1 MAIGRTDSMQELI
14 TILESLFEET
24 IIGSDVNIVKH
35 LFYYLKA
42 DNREFE
48 FIYEEKSYVAAVED
62 IQTNT
67 IILMIPD
74 LVEEGSRRARVRF
87 EVMNINYQ
95 FEVVITDIQK
105 ERTVIKTPTEL
116 QSYQLRTN
124 RRIPVDD
131 LFMNFI
137 ILFRSLSG
145 GSREV
150 GKNLYAE
157 SRFPHLMKE
166 VRKDRPDINLINLIL
181 TEAIQ
186 KVSGDFEIHFFKN
199 ASRGSEFDE
208 FLKGTIEKTAKTIYI
223 PDCNRIE
230 SYIHEV
236 QDDSLFNFYREFQEM
251 GKEYGNDFAFEF
263 FESMRKTESRNFL
276 VSYVVAPIRLYEDV
290 VGYIKVYSTA
300 MERFTISHTQGGYIH
315 ELAEIISYAFTKIAI
330 QYGSYETMQS
340 TTRVVDISLDG
351 LLFEIF
357 DKRLFQY
364 LKRHNIIKMFIPINK
379 DRTMILRGE
388 IIRFLDRGDHFHLGV
403 NYFSTAPDDML
414 HLEEFL
420 FDKSMKILSE

>member
-1 MAIGRTDSMQELI
+1 MAIGRTDSLQELI
-14 TILESLFEET
+14 TIMDSIFHET

-48 FIYEEKSYVAAVED
+48 FIYEEEILIAAVED
-62 IQTNT
+62 IGSESV
-67 IILMIPD
+67 ILTVPD
-74 LVEEGSRRARVRF
+74 LTEKGSRRARVRF

-95 FEVVITDIQK
+95 FEVVIQEIQH
-105 ERTVIKTPTEL
+105 EQITIRTPTEL

-137 ILFRSLSG
+137 ILFRSLAG

-166 VRKDRPDINLINLIL
+166 IRKDRPDLKLVNLIL

-186 KVSGDFEIHFFKN
+186 KVSKDYDLKFYVATDYLSEIDSFIQK
-199 ASRGSEFDE
+199 S
-208 FLKGTIEKTAKTIYI
+208 LEKSGKTFYI
-223 PDCNRIE
+223 PDCNRLE
-230 SYIHEV
+230 SYISPTKS
-236 QDDSLFNFYREFQEM
+236 DLLFNFHSEYESMSGEYGEDFAKEFFQSMSKSESREF
-251 GKEYGNDFAFEF
+251 F
-263 FESMRKTESRNFL
+263 
-276 VSYVVAPIRLYEDV
+276 VSYVIAPIRLYEDV
-290 VGYIKVYSTA
+290 VGYVKAYSTA
-300 MERFTISHTQGGYIH
+300 MDRFTISAAQAEYIH
-315 ELAEIISYAFTKIAI
+315 ELSEIMSYAFTKGAI
-330 QYGSYETMQS
+330 QSGSYETMQS

-351 LLFEIF
+351 LLFEIH
-357 DKRLFQY
+357 DKRLFHY
-364 LKRHNIIKMFIPINK
+364 LKRHNIIKMFIPLRK
-379 DRTMILRGE
+379 ERTLIVRGE

-403 NYFSTAPDDML
+403 NYFSSAPDDML
-414 HLEEFL
+414 YLEDFL
-420 FDKSMKILSE
+420 FEKSMKILSE

>member
-24 IIGSDVNIVKH
+24 IVGSDVNIVKH

-48 FIYEEKSYVAAVED
+48 FIYEEENLVAAVEEIESDTVTLLVPD
-62 IQTNT
+62 I
-67 IILMIPD
+67 I
-74 LVEEGSRRARVRF
+74 EKGSRRARVRF

-95 FEVVITDIQK
+95 FEVVISDIQADK
-105 ERTVIKTPTEL
+105 TIIKTPTEL

-137 ILFRSLSG
+137 ILFRSLTG

-166 VRKDRPDINLINLIL
+166 IRKDQPDLKLVNVIL

-186 KVSGDFEIHFFKN
+186 KVSKDYEIIFYNETKQLSETESFIKN
-199 ASRGSEFDE
+199 YLQQTG
-208 FLKGTIEKTAKTIYI
+208 KTIYI

-230 SYIHEV
+230 SYIQETT
-236 QDDSLFNFYREFQEM
+236 SEFLFNFNSEYKQM
-251 GKEYGNDFAFEF
+251 IKELGEDFTLEF
-263 FESMRKTESRNFL
+263 FESMRKAESRDFF
-276 VSYVVAPIRLYEDV
+276 VSYVISPIRLYEDV
-290 VGYIKVYSTA
+290 VGYIKTYSTA
-300 MERFTISHTQGGYIH
+300 MDRFTISNTQAIYIH
-315 ELAEIISYAFTKIAI
+315 ELSEIISYAFTKVAI
-330 QYGSYETMQS
+330 QFGSYETMQS

-351 LLFEIF
+351 LLFEIH

-364 LKRHNIIKMFIPINK
+364 LKRHNIIKMFIPLRKEVTLI
-379 DRTMILRGE
+379 IRGE
-388 IIRFLDRGDHFHLGV
+388 ILRYMDRGDHFHLGV
-403 NYFSTAPDDML
+403 NYFSSSPNDML
-414 HLEEFL
+414 YLEDFL

>member
-48 FIYEEKSYVAAVED
+48 FIYEEESLVAAVEE
-62 IQTNT
+62 IQTNHVV
-67 IILMIPD
+67 LQIPD
-74 LVEEGSRRARVRF
+74 LVEQGSRRARVRF

-105 ERTVIKTPTEL
+105 ETTTIRTPTEL

-137 ILFRSLSG
+137 ILFRSLTG

-166 VRKDRPDINLINLIL
+166 VRKDQPDIKLINLML
-181 TEAIQ
+181 TEVIER
-186 KVSGDFEIHFFKN
+186 VSKDYEIIFFKDSDKLN
-199 ASRGSEFDE
+199 EFDS
-208 FLKGTIEKTAKTIYI
+208 FIKKTVFNTAKTLYV
-223 PDCNRIE
+223 PDCSRIE
-230 SYIHEV
+230 SYINPLNEETI
-236 QDDSLFNFYREFQEM
+236 FNFNTEYKQMAKDLGDELAYDFFQ
-251 GKEYGNDFAFEF
+251 
-263 FESMRKTESRNFL
+263 SMCKTESRNFL
-276 VSYVVAPIRLYEDV
+276 VSYVIAPIRLYEDV

-300 MERFTISHTQGGYIH
+300 MERFTISNAQAIYIH
-315 ELAEIISYAFTKIAI
+315 ELSEIISYAFTKIAI
-330 QYGSYETMQS
+330 QLGSYETMQS

-357 DKRLFQY
+357 DKRLFTY
-364 LKRHNIIKMFIPINK
+364 LKRHNIIKMFIPLSG
-379 DRTMILRGE
+379 DRTMIIRGE
-388 IIRFLDRGDHFHLGV
+388 IIRFLDRGDHYHLGV

-414 HLEEFL
+414 HLETFL
-420 FDKSMKILSE
+420 FEKSMKILSE

>member
-14 TILESLFEET
+14 TILETLFEET

-48 FIYEEKSYVAAVED
+48 FIYEEESLIAAVED
-62 IQTNT
+62 IQTNHV
-67 IILMIPD
+67 ILTIPD
-74 LVEEGSRRARVRF
+74 LVEQGSRRARVRF

-95 FEVVITDIQK
+95 FEVIITDIQK
-105 ERTVIKTPTEL
+105 ERIVIKTPTEL

-166 VRKDRPDINLINLIL
+166 VRRDQPDLNLINLIL

-186 KVSGDFEIHFFKN
+186 KVSSDYEIVFFKN
-199 ASRGSEFDE
+199 ETNGNEFE
-208 FLKGTIEKTAKTIYI
+208 KFLKQTIENTGKSIYI
-223 PDCNRIE
+223 ADCNRID
-230 SYIHEV
+230 SYIQETKHPT
-236 QDDSLFNFYREFQEM
+236 LFNFYREFQEM
-251 GKEYGNDFAFEF
+251 SKEYDEGFALDF
-263 FESMRKTESRNFL
+263 FESMRKHESRNFL
-276 VSYVVAPIRLYEDV
+276 VSYVVAPIRLYEEV
-290 VGYIKVYSTA
+290 VGFLKVYSTA
-300 MERFTISHTQGGYIH
+300 MERFTISLAQGDYIH
-315 ELAEIISYAFTKIAI
+315 ELSEIVSYAFTKIAI
-330 QYGSYETMQS
+330 QEGSYETMQS
-340 TTRVVDISLDG
+340 TTRVIDISLDG

-357 DKRLFQY
+357 DKRLFLY
-364 LKRHNIIKMFIPINK
+364 LKRHNIIKMFIPLN
-379 DRTMILRGE
+379 DERTMIIRGE

-403 NYFSTAPDDML
+403 NYFSAAPDDML
-414 HLEEFL
+414 YLEEFL
-420 FDKSMKILSE
+420 FRKSMKILSE

>member
-14 TILESLFEET
+14 TILESLYEET

-48 FIYEEKSYVAAVED
+48 FIYEEEILIAAVED
-62 IQTNT
+62 IKTDT
-67 IILMIPD
+67 VVLTIPD
-74 LVEEGSRRARVRF
+74 LVEKGSRRARVRF

-95 FEVVITDIQK
+95 FEVAIQDIHHDQTTI
-105 ERTVIKTPTEL
+105 RTPTEL
-116 QSYQLRTN
+116 QSYQLRSN

-137 ILFRSLSG
+137 ILFRSLAG

-166 VRKDRPDINLINLIL
+166 IRKDRPDIKLVNLIL

-186 KVSGDFEIHFFKN
+186 KVSKDYELKFFN
-199 ASRGSEFDE
+199 ELE
-208 FLKGTIEKTAKTIYI
+208 FLSESDSFLKNLLQESGKTIYI

-230 SYIHEV
+230 SYILPTKDEF
-236 QDDSLFNFYREFQEM
+236 LFNFQTEFEKM
-251 GKEYGNDFAFEF
+251 KSEFGEEYTYNF
-263 FESMRKTESRNFL
+263 FETMRKSESRDFF
-276 VSYVVAPIRLYEDV
+276 VSYVIAPIRLYDDV
-290 VGYIKVYSTA
+290 VGYLKAYSTA
-300 MERFTISHTQGGYIH
+300 MDRFTIAHSQAIYIH
-315 ELAEIISYAFTKIAI
+315 ELSEIISYAFTKGTI

-351 LLFEIF
+351 LLFEIQ
-357 DKRLFQY
+357 DKRLFHY
-364 LKRHNIIKMFIPINK
+364 LKRHNIIKMFIPLQK
-379 DRTMILRGE
+379 DRALILRGE
-388 IIRFLDRGDHFHLGV
+388 IIRFLDRGDHYHLGV
-403 NYFSTAPDDML
+403 NYFSSAPDDML
-414 HLEEFL
+414 YLEEFL

>member
-24 IIGSDVNIVKH
+24 IVGSDVNIVKH

-48 FIYEEKSYVAAVED
+48 FIYEEENLVAAVEEIEAD
-62 IQTNT
+62 TVT
-67 IILMIPD
+67 LLIPD
-74 LVEEGSRRARVRF
+74 IVEKGSRRARVRF

-95 FEVVITDIQK
+95 FEVVITDIQQGK
-105 ERTVIKTPTEL
+105 IIIKTPTEL
-116 QSYQLRTN
+116 QSYQLRTS

-137 ILFRSLSG
+137 ILFRSLTG

-166 VRKDRPDINLINLIL
+166 IRKDQPDLKLVNVIL

-186 KVSGDFEIHFFKN
+186 KVSKDYEIVFYNETKQL
-199 ASRGSEFDE
+199 SEPEQFVKK
-208 FLKGTIEKTAKTIYI
+208 FLQQTGKTIYI
-223 PDCNRIE
+223 PDCSRME
-230 SYIHEV
+230 SYIQETN
-236 QDDSLFNFYREFQEM
+236 SEFLFNFNSEYKDM
-251 GKEYGNDFAFEF
+251 IKELGEDFTQEF
-263 FESMRKTESRNFL
+263 FESMRKMESRDFF
-276 VSYVVAPIRLYEDV
+276 VSYVIAPIRLYEDV
-290 VGYIKVYSTA
+290 VGHLKTYSTA
-300 MERFTISHTQGGYIH
+300 MDRFTISSAQAIYIH
-315 ELAEIISYAFTKIAI
+315 ELAEIISYAFTKVAI

-351 LLFEIF
+351 LLFEIH

-364 LKRHNIIKMFIPINK
+364 LKRHNIIKMFIPLKKEVTLI
-379 DRTMILRGE
+379 IRGE
-388 IIRFLDRGDHFHLGV
+388 IIRYLDKGDHYHLGV
-403 NYFSTAPDDML
+403 NYFSSSSNDML
-414 HLEEFL
+414 YLEDFL

>member
-48 FIYEEKSYVAAVED
+48 FIYEEHTLVAAVEE
-62 IQTNT
+62 IEAHTVT
-67 IILMIPD
+67 LMIPD

-95 FEVVITDIQK
+95 FEVVILDIQK
-105 ERTVIKTPTEL
+105 EKTVIKTPTEL

-137 ILFRSLSG
+137 ILFRSLTG

-166 VRKDRPDINLINLIL
+166 VRKDRPDSKLINVML
-181 TEAIQ
+181 TEAIERIS
-186 KVSGDFEIHFFKN
+186 KDYKIHFFQP
-199 ASRGSEFDE
+199 DE
-208 FLKGTIEKTAKTIYI
+208 KLNEYEDFVKKTILRTGKSVYI
-223 PDCNRIE
+223 PDCNRIS
-230 SYIHEV
+230 SYINDPGDEV
-236 QDDSLFNFYREFQEM
+236 LFNYYNEHKEMAKEFGE
-251 GKEYGNDFAFEF
+251 EFALDF
-263 FESMRKTESRNFL
+263 FESMRKYESRDFY
-276 VSYVVAPIRLYEDV
+276 VSYIITPIRLYEDV
-290 VGYIKVYSTA
+290 VGFIKVHSTA
-300 MERFTISHTQGGYIH
+300 MDRFTISQNQAVYIF
-315 ELAEIISYAFTKIAI
+315 ELAEIISYVFTKIAI
-330 QYGSYETMQS
+330 QHGSYETMQS
-340 TTRVVDISLDG
+340 TTKVVDISLDG
-351 LLFEIF
+351 LLFEIY

-364 LKRHNIIKMFIPINK
+364 LKRHNIIKMFIPLSK
-379 DRTMILRGE
+379 DRTMIIRGE
-388 IIRFLDRGDHFHLGV
+388 IIRFLDRGDHYHLGV
-403 NYFSTAPDDML
+403 NYFSSAPDDML
-414 HLEEFL
+414 YLESYL
-420 FDKSMKILSE
+420 FEKSMKILSE

>member
-14 TILESLFEET
+14 TILESLYEET

-48 FIYEEKSYVAAVED
+48 FIYEEEILIAAVED
-62 IQTNT
+62 IKTDT
-67 IILMIPD
+67 VVLTIPD
-74 LVEEGSRRARVRF
+74 LVEKGSRRARVRF

-95 FEVVITDIQK
+95 FEVAIQDIHHDQTTI
-105 ERTVIKTPTEL
+105 RTPTEL

-137 ILFRSLSG
+137 ILFRSLAG

-166 VRKDRPDINLINLIL
+166 IRKDRPDIKLVNLIL

-186 KVSGDFEIHFFKN
+186 KVSKDYDLKFFN
-199 ASRGSEFDE
+199 ELE
-208 FLKGTIEKTAKTIYI
+208 FLTETDSFLKDLLQETGKTIYI

-230 SYIHEV
+230 SYIQPTKDEF
-236 QDDSLFNFYREFQEM
+236 LFNFQSEFEKMKQ
-251 GKEYGNDFAFEF
+251 EYGEEYTFNF
-263 FESMRKTESRNFL
+263 FETMRKTESRDFF
-276 VSYVVAPIRLYEDV
+276 VSYVIAPIRLYDDV
-290 VGYIKVYSTA
+290 VGYLKAYSTA
-300 MERFTISHTQGGYIH
+300 MDRFTIAHSQAIYIH
-315 ELAEIISYAFTKIAI
+315 ELSEIISYAFTKGTI

-351 LLFEIF
+351 LLFEIQ
-357 DKRLFQY
+357 DKRLFHY
-364 LKRHNIIKMFIPINK
+364 LKRHNIIKMFIPLRK
-379 DRTMILRGE
+379 DRTLILRGE

-403 NYFSTAPDDML
+403 NYFSSAPDDML
-414 HLEEFL
+414 YLEDFL
-420 FDKSMKILSE
+420 FEKSMKILSE

>member
-1 MAIGRTDSMQELI
+1 MQELI

-24 IIGSDVNIVKH
+24 IVGSDVNIVKH

-48 FIYEEKSYVAAVED
+48 FIYEEENLVAAVEEIEAD
-62 IQTNT
+62 TVT
-67 IILMIPD
+67 LLIPD
-74 LVEEGSRRARVRF
+74 IVEKGSRRARVRF

-95 FEVVITDIQK
+95 FEVVITDIQQGK
-105 ERTVIKTPTEL
+105 IIIKTPTEL
-116 QSYQLRTN
+116 QSYQLRTS

-137 ILFRSLSG
+137 ILFRSLTG

-166 VRKDRPDINLINLIL
+166 IRKDQPDLKLVNVIL

-186 KVSGDFEIHFFKN
+186 KVSKDYEIVFYNETKQL
-199 ASRGSEFDE
+199 SEPEQFVKK
-208 FLKGTIEKTAKTIYI
+208 FLQQTGKTIYI
-223 PDCNRIE
+223 PDCSRME
-230 SYIHEV
+230 SYIQETN
-236 QDDSLFNFYREFQEM
+236 SEFLFNFNSEYKDM
-251 GKEYGNDFAFEF
+251 IKELGEDFTQEF
-263 FESMRKTESRNFL
+263 FESMRKMESRDFF
-276 VSYVVAPIRLYEDV
+276 VSYVIAPIRLYEDV
-290 VGYIKVYSTA
+290 VGHLKTYSTA
-300 MERFTISHTQGGYIH
+300 MDRFTISSAQAIYIH
-315 ELAEIISYAFTKIAI
+315 ELAEIISYAFTKVAI

-351 LLFEIF
+351 LLFEIH

-364 LKRHNIIKMFIPINK
+364 LKRHNIIKMFIPLKKEVTLI
-379 DRTMILRGE
+379 IRGE
-388 IIRFLDRGDHFHLGV
+388 IIRYLDKGDHYHLGV
-403 NYFSTAPDDML
+403 NYFSSSSNDML
-414 HLEEFL
+414 YLEDFL

>member
-1 MAIGRTDSMQELI
+1 MQELI
-14 TILESLFEET
+14 TILESLYEET

-48 FIYEEKSYVAAVED
+48 FIYEEEILIAAVED
-62 IQTNT
+62 IKTDT
-67 IILMIPD
+67 VVLTIPD
-74 LVEEGSRRARVRF
+74 LVEKGSRRARVRF

-95 FEVVITDIQK
+95 FEVAIQDIHHDQTTI
-105 ERTVIKTPTEL
+105 RTPTEL
-116 QSYQLRTN
+116 QSYQLRSN

-137 ILFRSLSG
+137 ILFRSLAG

-166 VRKDRPDINLINLIL
+166 IRKDRPDIKLVNLIL

-186 KVSGDFEIHFFKN
+186 KVSKDYELKFFN
-199 ASRGSEFDE
+199 ELE
-208 FLKGTIEKTAKTIYI
+208 FLSESDSFLKNLLQESGKTIYI

-230 SYIHEV
+230 SYILPTKDEF
-236 QDDSLFNFYREFQEM
+236 LFNFQTEFEKM
-251 GKEYGNDFAFEF
+251 KSEFGEEYTYNF
-263 FESMRKTESRNFL
+263 FETMRKSESRDFF
-276 VSYVVAPIRLYEDV
+276 VSYVIAPIRLYDDV
-290 VGYIKVYSTA
+290 VGYLKAYSTA
-300 MERFTISHTQGGYIH
+300 MDRFTIAHSQAIYIH
-315 ELAEIISYAFTKIAI
+315 ELSEIISYAFTKGTI

-351 LLFEIF
+351 LLFEIQ
-357 DKRLFQY
+357 DKRLFHY
-364 LKRHNIIKMFIPINK
+364 LKRHNIIKMFIPLQK
-379 DRTMILRGE
+379 DRALILRGE
-388 IIRFLDRGDHFHLGV
+388 IIRFLDRGDHYHLGV
-403 NYFSTAPDDML
+403 NYFSSAPDDML
-414 HLEEFL
+414 YLEEFL